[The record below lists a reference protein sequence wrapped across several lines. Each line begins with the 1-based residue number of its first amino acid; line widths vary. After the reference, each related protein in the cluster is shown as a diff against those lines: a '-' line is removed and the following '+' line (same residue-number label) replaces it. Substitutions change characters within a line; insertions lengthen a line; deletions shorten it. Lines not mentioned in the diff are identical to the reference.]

1 MRRQHCLN
9 AFRNNGTCLISP
21 LLLLITPELPFSHV
35 SSIEIHLFSVHHHH
49 GDPHHHRHYILNHS
63 NRNQRTLLTSYFI
76 GPMCTWGPIIALGV
90 NIFGKIFSLFL
101 FFCEKPL
108 IQQSS
113 NRAWPKGKGSKTVL
127 IVDYPPH
134 SLDCLSSHT
143 YLCFYPISFL
153 FVCFC

>member
-90 NIFGKIFSLFL
+90 NIFGKIFSLFVVCV
-101 FFCEKPL
+101 CENFSL
-108 IQQSS
+108 RSLSHLAIQQSS
-113 NRAWPKGKGSKTVL
+113 MAKGKRVKDR
-127 IVDYPPH
+127 VD
-134 SLDCLSSHT
+134 C
-143 YLCFYPISFL
+143 
-153 FVCFC
+153 